1 LDVSSKKLENT
12 VKIGINTIKETIN
25 EDKNQ
30 IFKFF
35 NISDYILMYD
45 FDVST
50 TNPYLLWTQERKIK
64 N

>member
-35 NISDYILMYD
+35 NISDYILIYD
-45 FDVST
+45 FYVST
-50 TNPYLLWTQERKIK
+50 TNPHLLWTQEKKIK